1 MNGTNKNRFSHS
13 LIVEN
18 LFIECHIRLHTTE
31 MNDHQ
36 MGNYAVD
43 IKFNELEP
51 LAHPI
56 VKKKLN

>member
-1 MNGTNKNRFSHS
+1 
-13 LIVEN
+13 
-18 LFIECHIRLHTTE
+18 